1 MKRLNTAFAVVVAA
15 LTIPSAAALAQAGDA
30 AKGEASYDHGA
41 KAFVELLHDVA
52 AFDLAQLGDG
62 PLKK

>member
-1 MKRLNTAFAVVVAA
+1 MSQDIDRCGAIGDATL
-15 LTIPSAAALAQAGDA
+15 GDA